1 VMNRFGEFYPATT
14 NIDMMDI
21 YRPPC

>member
-1 VMNRFGEFYPATT
+1 MNRFGEFYPATT
-14 NIDMMDI
+14 NIEMMDV